1 MDIMPSISILALAGA
16 AIGIIAIFLWYL
28 SRAARREH
36 AALVK
41 VHFAQLRESKLGAC
55 EKARV
60 NRYLNDLN
68 AGRLTPEEAQ
78 RGIAAEWIAAYRPR
92 PHGQTRI

>member
-1 MDIMPSISILALAGA
+1 MDILPSTSILALAAA
-16 AIGIIAIFLWYL
+16 AIGILAIFMWYL
-28 SRAARREH
+28 SRAARCEQ
-36 AALVK
+36 AVLVK
-41 VHFAQLRESKLGAC
+41 ARLAQLRESQLGAY

-78 RGIAAEWIAAYRPR
+78 RGIAAEWIATYRPM
-92 PHGQTRI
+92 PHGQTRL